1 MEYNVI
7 AVSPVK
13 TKVEVKVPAEEA
25 NAALTATVAIY
36 RQKAD
41 FKGFRKGKV
50 PSSVVESRFR
60 KEIVGEATND
70 LLNVHINEI
79 MAELKKSPFSRID
92 VDQVE
97 LVKDQPLD
105 YTFEFEHAPAFEL
118 PVYLGLEVEEE
129 EAVVSEKD
137 IEAVIERIRGNLA
150 ELTPLAENR
159 PAKDGEVV
167 SLSFE
172 AFEDGVPVPGVRAEN
187 FQLTLGEAQALPDF
201 EALVKTVP
209 SGGQGEGQMTFP
221 EDFIN
226 QALAGKTVTMK
237 VAVHVIKEKKLPPLD
252 DAMAQKAGHF
262 ESLERMREAITMSYQ
277 KSRQDLHK
285 AAAQKKL
292 LDGILEKL
300 DFPLPEALVETHLGQ
315 LIDDFVE
322 RLERR
327 GKSLESTGKT
337 LEGLRTE
344 FREQAESIARTQIFL
359 MNVAEKEGLEVDPRE
374 MDQYFNQLSQKT
386 GQDVLTLK
394 QYYEQ
399 NNLVI
404 PVRDKLLADKAVELI
419 YSKANVKKVPAAAAA
434 AAAAAAVGEGAK
446 EEAGE

>member
-7 AVSPVK
+7 VVSPVK

-41 FKGFRKGKV
+41 FKGFRKGKA

-60 KEIVGEATND
+60 KEIVGEATNE

-79 MAELKKSPFSRID
+79 MGELGKSPLSRID
-92 VDQVE
+92 VDTVE
-97 LVKDQPLD
+97 LVKDQPVE
-105 YTFEFEHAPAFEL
+105 YAFEFEHAPAFEL
-118 PVYLGLEVEEE
+118 PTYMGLDVEEE
-129 EAVVSEKD
+129 EVVVSESD
-137 IEAVIERIRGNLA
+137 VAAVIDRIRGNLA

-172 AFEDGVPVPGVRAEN
+172 AFEDGVPVPGVKAEN
-187 FQLTLGEAQALPDF
+187 FQLTLGEAQALPEF

-209 SGGQGEGQMTFP
+209 SGGQGEGPMTFP
-221 EDFIN
+221 ADFIN
-226 QALAGKTVTMK
+226 QTLAGKSVTMK

-262 ESLERMREAITMSYQ
+262 ESLERMREAINLSYQ

-292 LDGILEKL
+292 LDGILAKL
-300 DFPLPEALVETHLGQ
+300 DFPLPESLVETHLGQ

-344 FREQAESIARTQIFL
+344 FRDQAENIARTQIFL
-359 MNVAEKEGLEVDPRE
+359 MNVAEKEGLEVEPRE

-386 GQDVLTLK
+386 NQDVLTLK

-419 YSKANVKKVPAAAAA
+419 YSKANVKKVPAVESVELAGEAAQA
-434 AAAAAAVGEGAK
+434 
-446 EEAGE
+446 EAGE

>member
-1 MEYNVI
+1 LEYNVI
-7 AVSPVK
+7 VVSPVK

-25 NAALTATVAIY
+25 NAALSATVALY

-41 FKGFRKGKV
+41 FKGFRKGKA

-60 KEIVGEATND
+60 KEIVGEATNE

-79 MAELKKSPFSRID
+79 MAELGKSPLSRID
-92 VDQVE
+92 VDTVE
-97 LVKDQPLD
+97 LVRDQPLD
-105 YTFEFEHAPAFEL
+105 YAFEFEHAPAFDL
-118 PVYLGLEVEEE
+118 PAYDGLDVEEE
-129 EAVVSEKD
+129 EAVVAEKD
-137 IEAVIERIRGNLA
+137 VEAVIERIRGNLA
-150 ELTPLAENR
+150 ELTPLAESR

-167 SLSFE
+167 SVSFS
-172 AFEDGVPVPGVRAEN
+172 ASEDGVPVPGVKAEN
-187 FQLTLGEAQALPDF
+187 FQLTLGEGQALAGF
-201 EALVKTVP
+201 EELVKTVP
-209 SGGQGEGQMTFP
+209 AGGEGEGEMTFP
-221 EDFIN
+221 ADFIN
-226 QALAGKTVTMK
+226 SALAGKTVTMK

-252 DAMAQKAGHF
+252 DEMAKKAGNF
-262 ESLERMREAITMSYQ
+262 ETVERMREAIAMSYK

-300 DFPLPEALVETHLGQ
+300 DFPLPDALVETHLGQ

-344 FREQAESIARTQIFL
+344 FRDQAESIARTQIFL
-359 MNVAEKEGLEVDPRE
+359 MNVAQAEGLDVDPRE
-374 MDQYFNQLSQKT
+374 MDMYFNQLSQKT

-399 NNLVI
+399 NNMVI

-419 YSKANVKKVPAAAAA
+419 YSKANVKKTPQIDAAPAAAEGAA
-434 AAAAAAVGEGAK
+434 A
-446 EEAGE
+446 EAGE

>member
-25 NAALTATVAIY
+25 NAALSATVALY

-79 MAELKKSPFSRID
+79 MAELGKSPFSRID

-105 YTFEFEHAPAFEL
+105 YTFEFEHAPAFDL
-118 PVYLGLEVEEE
+118 PTYVGLDVEEE
-129 EAVVSEKD
+129 EALVAEKD
-137 IEAVIERIRGNLA
+137 VEAVVERIRGNLA
-150 ELTPLAENR
+150 ELKPLAASR
-159 PAKDGEVV
+159 PATDGEVV
-167 SLSFE
+167 SLSFQ
-172 AFEDGVPVPGVRAEN
+172 AFENGEPVPGVKAEN
-187 FQLTLGEAQALPDF
+187 FQLTLGEGQALAGF
-201 EALVKTVP
+201 EDLVKTIP
-209 SGGQGEGQMTFP
+209 AGGQGEGEMTFP

-226 QALAGKTVTMK
+226 SALAGKTVNMK
-237 VAVHVIKEKKLPPLD
+237 IAVHVIKEKILPELD
-252 DAMAQKAGHF
+252 DEMAKKAGNF
-262 ESLERMREAITMSYQ
+262 ETLARMREAITMSY
-277 KSRQDLHK
+277 KSSRQDLHK

-292 LDGILEKL
+292 LDGILAKL
-300 DFPLPEALVETHLGQ
+300 DFPLPESLVETHLGQ
-315 LIDDFVE
+315 LIDDYVE

-344 FREQAESIARTQIFL
+344 FREQAENIARTQIFL
-359 MNVAEKEGLEVDPRE
+359 MTVAQAEGLEVDPRE

-419 YSKANVKKVPAAAAA
+419 YSKANVKKVPQADGAAVPAGEAAADGS
-434 AAAAAAVGEGAK
+434 GE
-446 EEAGE
+446 

>member
-7 AVSPVK
+7 VISPVK

-25 NAALTATVAIY
+25 NAALAATVALY
-36 RQKAD
+36 RHKAD
-41 FKGFRKGKV
+41 FKGFRKGKA

-60 KEIVGEATND
+60 KEIVGEATNE

-79 MAELKKSPFSRID
+79 MGELGKSPLSRID
-92 VDQVE
+92 VDTVE

-105 YTFEFEHAPAFEL
+105 YAFEFEHAPAFDL
-118 PVYLGLEVEEE
+118 PVYAGLDVEEE
-129 EAVVSEKD
+129 EAVVAEKD
-137 IEAVIERIRGNLA
+137 VEAVIDRIRGNLA
-150 ELTPLAENR
+150 ELTPLAESR

-167 SLSFE
+167 SVSFSVS
-172 AFEDGVPVPGVRAEN
+172 EDGVPVPGVKAEN
-187 FQLTLGEAQALPDF
+187 FQLTLGEGQALAGF
-201 EALVKTVP
+201 EELVKTVP
-209 SGGQGEGQMTFP
+209 AGSEGEGEMTFP
-221 EDFIN
+221 ADFIN
-226 QALAGKTVTMK
+226 STLAGKTVTMK

-252 DAMAQKAGHF
+252 DEMAKKAGNF
-262 ESLERMREAITMSYQ
+262 ETVERMREAITMSYK

-337 LEGLRTE
+337 LEGMRTE
-344 FREQAESIARTQIFL
+344 FRDQAESIARTQIFL
-359 MNVAEKEGLEVDPRE
+359 MNVAQAEGLDVDPRE
-374 MDQYFNQLSQKT
+374 MDMYFNQLSQKT

-399 NNLVI
+399 NNMVI

-419 YSKANVKKVPAAAAA
+419 YSKANVKKTPQIDAAPAAAEEPAA
-434 AAAAAAVGEGAK
+434 ESGE
-446 EEAGE
+446 